1 MPFANLRHSNTS
13 KEELETIR
21 TLSYDRTIVIKKA
34 DKGSCVIVW
43 DETDC
48 LLEAKKQL
56 NDASIYKTIEFKD
69 KLLTDLIESSNKS
82 FN

>member
-13 KEELETIR
+13 KEEWETIR

-43 DETDC
+43 DKTDC

-56 NDASIYKTIEFKD
+56 NDASIYKILKINLKINF
-69 KLLTDLIESSNKS
+69 
-82 FN
+82 